1 MHFHHL
7 SHVVVVGGGGGGDIG
22 GVGGVG
28 VDQLSRVRLSCS
40 DSDLSVRS
48 VSTWSKQGGRQP
60 LVPWYL
66 QLLSLATAMSRYQPQ
81 LVFSLKYK
89 YQHQPLLSLCWAD
102 SGEIF

>member
-1 MHFHHL
+1 MVDNLRGYSVDGLYQLVLGLLHL
-7 SHVVVVGGGGGGDIG
+7 LHVVVVVGGGGGDIG
-22 GVGGVG
+22 GGVGVGVG

-66 QLLSLATAMSRYQPQ
+66 QQLL
-81 LVFSLKYK
+81 
-89 YQHQPLLSLCWAD
+89 
-102 SGEIF
+102 